1 MRAHESINSSGGTA
15 WSNISAT
22 PPDFSL
28 MGGVYA
34 LDAIGTGWGTVTLT
48 RQGPDGSTYIT
59 AATALSANGTSGAIS
74 LPPGIYRL
82 VIATTTAVYATLTRI
97 PGE

>member
-1 MRAHESINSSGGTA
+1 MRAQERFA
-15 WSNISAT
+15 WANIDAT
-22 PPDFSL
+22 PSDFTI

-34 LDAIGTGWGTVTLT
+34 LDVIGTGFGTVTLA
-48 RQGPDGSTYIT
+48 RQGPDGSTYLT

-74 LPPGIYRL
+74 LPLGIYRL